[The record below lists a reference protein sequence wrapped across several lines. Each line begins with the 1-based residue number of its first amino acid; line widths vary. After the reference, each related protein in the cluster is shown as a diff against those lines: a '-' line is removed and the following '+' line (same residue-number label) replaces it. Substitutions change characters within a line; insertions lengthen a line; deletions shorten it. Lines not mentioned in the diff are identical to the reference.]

1 MKKPSAV
8 LIAIVILVIGL
19 GFYRGWFAVS
29 RPTADAGSN
38 KVDIN
43 FEANP
48 DKMKQDAK
56 MVTDK
61 ATELTGGVRKDR
73 KANGQ
78 ANDNAN

>member
-1 MKKPSAV
+1 MKKSSAV
-8 LIAIVILVIGL
+8 LIAIAILVIGL

-29 RPTADAGSN
+29 RPAADLGSN

-61 ATELTGGVRKDR
+61 ATELTGGVRKDL